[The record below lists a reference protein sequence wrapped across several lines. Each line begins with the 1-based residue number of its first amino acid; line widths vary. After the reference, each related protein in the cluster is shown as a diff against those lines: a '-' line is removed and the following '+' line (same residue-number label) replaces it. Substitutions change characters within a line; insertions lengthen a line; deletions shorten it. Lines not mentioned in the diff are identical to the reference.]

1 MDLDDIF
8 NDDLSAQMASLLD
21 TETESNLSANMVYGD
36 LIKMRRKSR
45 ATGGNNNNNSSGN
58 NLLGSSR
65 DSSADGGRY
74 VVFVFVFML

>member
-36 LIKMRRKSR
+36 LIKMRRKNR
-45 ATGGNNNNNSSGN
+45 GGGSNNNNSSGN
-58 NLLGSSR
+58 NLLRSSR
-65 DSSADGGRY
+65 DSSAEGGR
-74 VVFVFVFML
+74 